1 MRNLLFLILF
11 PLFAVSGLQ
20 AQEPT
25 VFKTD
30 TGHKYH
36 KTSCRYLKE
45 SKTEITLI
53 KAIALSLEACK
64 VCKPINTS
72 IKTDSANKEASH
84 LSINAQCSG
93 KTKAGKR
100 CKRKTKNAS
109 GKCYQHE

>member
-1 MRNLLFLILF
+1 MRYLLLLILF
-11 PLFAVSGLQ
+11 PLFALNGLK

-25 VFKTD
+25 VFKSD

-45 SKTEITLI
+45 SKTEITLR
-53 KAIALSLEACK
+53 KAVALGLEACK
-64 VCKPINTS
+64 VCKPIKNSIETDPADKGATQRSTS
-72 IKTDSANKEASH
+72 V
-84 LSINAQCSG
+84 QCSG

-100 CKRKTKNAS
+100 CKRKTKDAS